1 MIEVSSKVSRLQEK
15 ADKLQKQIQIIWL
28 AQALDAENMQFSDLN
43 YLIRILDEAV
53 CNGKVQR

>member
-15 ADKLQKQIQIIWL
+15 ADKIQKQIQIIWY

-43 YLIRILDEAV
+43 HLIRILNEAV
-53 CNGKVQR
+53 CTGKVQR